1 MQQLCSY
8 VSSNARA
15 TQPAVMCKPGCQA
28 EQGLCSISTHT
39 LGYYSQGPCNH
50 TRLKYFLSLLN
61 KNYKLSCSLT
71 HHLSSYEFSEK
82 KTETLSANC
91 DFYCIYRRI
100 ITIFYRKHEIKL
112 LLKTRT
118 TKKKTTKTFVWLLLQ
133 VHFHELNIQ
142 RSFANYSSISW
153 FLVASC
159 KAKWLG
165 LLTQNIQQTSGTTW
179 AWRCPGFRGSITQ
192 HHSAWLSYRDWGYDS
207 SASLSWFLFF
217 PPFSA

>member
-28 EQGLCSISTHT
+28 EQGLCSITTHT

-118 TKKKTTKTFVWLLLQ
+118 TTKKNNQNFCMAATAS
-133 VHFHELNIQ
+133 
-142 RSFANYSSISW
+142 SFPWAKHTEILCQLFIHLMIFGC
-153 FLVASC
+153 FL
-159 KAKWLG
+159 
-165 LLTQNIQQTSGTTW
+165 
-179 AWRCPGFRGSITQ
+179 
-192 HHSAWLSYRDWGYDS
+192 
-207 SASLSWFLFF
+207 
-217 PPFSA
+217 